1 MISAPTNFILFI
13 LHMTFV
19 YALVSVFI
27 VSIVSLI
34 GIVTLWLRLS
44 LLKRIVLLMV
54 SFSAGALLGDVFF
67 HLLPEV
73 VGEWWWP
80 ISASLWI
87 LWWICFG
94 LITEKVIRRNHCHM
108 PVTAHHTHPVALM
121 NLIWD
126 MVHNLID
133 GLIIWASYLVSIPVG
148 IATTLAVVLHEIPQE
163 IWDFGVLIH
172 GGFSRRKALLL
183 NFVTA
188 LTAVIGVIIAFVLYR
203 YTDNMVAMLIPFAAG
218 TFIYIAGSDLI
229 PELHKENKLSQTLPQ
244 LVFFLLGIWIM
255 STLLFLE

>member
-1 MISAPTNFILFI
+1 
-13 LHMTFV
+13 MTFL
-19 YALVSVFI
+19 YALVSVLI
-27 VSIVSLI
+27 VSVVALV
-34 GIVTLWLRLS
+34 GIVTLWLRIT
-44 LLKRIVLLMV
+44 LLKRIVLWMV

-67 HLLPEV
+67 HLLPGIIYGSWRNIIV
-73 VGEWWWP
+73 
-80 ISASLWI
+80 SLRI
-87 LWWICFG
+87 LWGIVFG
-94 LITEKVIRRNHCHM
+94 LVTEKVIRWNHCHM
-108 PVTAHHTHPVALM
+108 PVTKHHTHPVALM
-121 NLIWD
+121 NLVWD
-126 MVHNLID
+126 IVHNLID

-183 NFVTA
+183 NFLTA

-203 YTDNMVAMLIPFAAG
+203 YTNNMVAVLIPFAAG

-229 PELHKENKLSQTLPQ
+229 PELHKENTLAHSIPQ
-244 LVFFLLGIWIM
+244 IIFFLLGIWVM

>member
-1 MISAPTNFILFI
+1 MAFL
-13 LHMTFV
+13 
-19 YALVSVFI
+19 YALVSVLI
-27 VSIVSLI
+27 VSVVALV

-44 LLKRIVLLMV
+44 LLKKIVLWLV

-73 VGEWWWP
+73 VGPSWRP

-87 LWWICFG
+87 LWWILFG
-94 LITEKVIRRNHCHM
+94 LITEKVIRWNHCHM
-108 PVTAHHTHPVALM
+108 PVTKHHTHPIAIM
-121 NLIWD
+121 NLVWD

-133 GLIIWASYLVSIPVG
+133 GLIIGASYLVSIPVG

-183 NFVTA
+183 NFLTA
-188 LTAVIGVIIAFVLYR
+188 LTAVVGVVIAFVLYR
-203 YTDNMVAMLIPFAAG
+203 YTDGMVAVLIPFAAG

-229 PELHKENKLSQTLPQ
+229 PELHKENTLAHSVPQ
-244 LVFFLLGIWIM
+244 ILFFLLGIGIM

>member
-1 MISAPTNFILFI
+1 MPFL
-13 LHMTFV
+13 
-19 YALVSVFI
+19 YALVSVLI
-27 VSIVSLI
+27 VSIVALV

-44 LLKRIVLLMV
+44 LLKRIVLWLV

-73 VGEWWWP
+73 IGDWWRP

-87 LWWICFG
+87 LWWILFG

-108 PVTAHHTHPVALM
+108 PITKQHTHPVAIM
-121 NLIWD
+121 NLVWD

-133 GLIIWASYLVSIPVG
+133 GLIIGASYLVSVPVG

-183 NFVTA
+183 NFLTA
-188 LTAVIGVIIAFVLYR
+188 LTAVIGVVIAFVLYR
-203 YTDNMVAMLIPFAAG
+203 YTDGIIVMLIPFAAG

-229 PELHKENKLSQTLPQ
+229 PELHKENTLAHSIPQ
-244 LVFFLLGIWIM
+244 ILFFLLWIGIM
-255 STLLFLE
+255 STLLLLE

>member
-1 MISAPTNFILFI
+1 MPFL
-13 LHMTFV
+13 
-19 YALVSVFI
+19 YALISVIVVSV
-27 VSIVSLI
+27 VALV

-44 LLKRIVLLMV
+44 LLKRIVLWLV

-73 VGEWWWP
+73 IGPSWLP
-80 ISASLWI
+80 LSASLWI
-87 LWWICFG
+87 LWWILFG

-108 PVTAHHTHPVALM
+108 PVTKHHTHPIAIM

-126 MVHNLID
+126 IVHNLID
-133 GLIIWASYLVSIPVG
+133 GLIIGASYLVSIPVG
-148 IATTLAVVLHEIPQE
+148 LATTIAVVLHEIPQE

-172 GGFSRRKALLL
+172 WWFSRRKALLL
-183 NFVTA
+183 NFLTA
-188 LTAVIGVIIAFVLYR
+188 LTAVLGVVIAFILYR
-203 YTDNMVAMLIPFAAG
+203 YTADMVAALIPFAAW

-229 PELHKENKLSQTLPQ
+229 PELHKENTLAHSIPQ
-244 LVFFLLGIWIM
+244 IIFFLLGIWIM